1 MTVSLVILIQESEK
15 LRMNAFKKVLCAVL
29 TCLLLG
35 GCLIGCT
42 EKKQPG
48 NTTESTTTVETKQ
61 DDLPA
66 EDFSD
71 EKGFPREFN
80 MLVRASRYRY
90 LYATSEDSDTVAKSA
105 YDRNVRI
112 EEWFGVEFSI
122 TEVADAAANWNTFLT
137 GASGEYDLAC
147 FDYLYRVEE
156 MGVLYN
162 ILELPE
168 ITLSDSWWYKGWNDV
183 GTVNGQLYSVAGDA
197 ANEMIENM
205 SVIFY
210 NKKIAQDNDFELYD
224 LVDSGNW
231 TLAEMRELSTKIASG
246 LDDNDSTNDVY
257 GTMFDLHSIRMANTC
272 FGLKLVQ
279 PTENGF
285 YELIYDSV
293 INERNWNVILEFQDF
308 VRNSNS
314 VQYDGATARARET
327 GTFTSGKALFFS
339 SALLVGE
346 RIKNKVSGWQYG
358 ILPYPKYQSED
369 EYIGTVY
376 GCSVFGIPQ
385 SVSDVHCSAV
395 ILNALN
401 YYGASSNIEAF
412 YERTIAGR
420 VADAP
425 DDLRM
430 LELVRSNIVVDFAFI
445 HDENVMTL
453 FQRYAWAVTNGDSPA
468 TVFGEYSKTAE
479 AGLASILKAYQK

>member
-1 MTVSLVILIQESEK
+1 M
-15 LRMNAFKKVLCAVL
+15 RMNVFGKVLCVFLA
-29 TCLLLG
+29 CLLLG
-35 GCLIGCT
+35 GCLSGCT
-42 EKKQPG
+42 GKKQPV
-48 NTTESTTTVETKQ
+48 STQEGTMTADE
-61 DDLPA
+61 DNPEELPA

-71 EKGFPREFN
+71 ADGLPREFN

-90 LYATSEDSDTVAKSA
+90 LYATAEDSDTVAKSA
-105 YDRNVRI
+105 YDRNTKI
-112 EEWFGVEFSI
+112 EERFGVEFSI

-137 GASGEYDLAC
+137 GATGEYDLAC

-156 MGVLYN
+156 MGLLYN
-162 ILELPE
+162 VLDLSE
-168 ITLSDSWWYKGWNDV
+168 ITLSDPWWYKGWNDV

-197 ANEMIENM
+197 SNEMIENM
-205 SVIFY
+205 GVIFF
-210 NKKIAQDNDFELYD
+210 NKKIAQDNGFALYD
-224 LVDSGNW
+224 LVDSGSW
-231 TLAEMRELSTKIASG
+231 TLEEMRMLSTQIASG
-246 LDDNDSTNDVY
+246 LDDNDPTNNVY
-257 GTMFDLHSIRMANTC
+257 GAMFDLHSIRMTIAC
-272 FGLKLVQ
+272 FGLTLVQ

-285 YELIYDSV
+285 YELVYDSA
-293 INERNWNVILEFQDF
+293 INERNWNAILAFQDF

-314 VQYDGATARARET
+314 VQYDGSTCRARET
-327 GTFTSGKALFFS
+327 DTFTTGRSLFFS

-358 ILPYPKYQSED
+358 ILPYPKYQLKD
-369 EYIGTVY
+369 EYLGTVY
-376 GCSVFGIPQ
+376 GCSVFGIPK

-401 YYGASSNIEAF
+401 YYGASSNINAF
-412 YERTIAGR
+412 YEKTIAGK
-420 VADAP
+420 VTESP

-453 FQRYAWAVTNGDSPA
+453 FQRYAWAVTNGDNPA
-468 TVFGEYSKTAE
+468 TVFSENCKTAE